1 MAWFARFLLIQRL
14 AFRVRL
20 QCVAWLVW
28 GAAVLGCASHQAQST
43 TPPVESVDNSS
54 LGEGDV
60 FDVRV
65 YGEEELSG
73 TYRVANDGSI
83 DFPFIGNLRVAHME
97 PPAVAQAIRKALQD
111 GGYLRQPQ
119 VSVLLKESN
128 SKRISVVG
136 AVQQPGTFPYT
147 PGLTVVQAVSLAGGF
162 NTIANKNQTI
172 VTRRRGSKRVRFRV
186 LVEEVTRGRAED
198 PALKA
203 GDIVYV
209 PERLF

>member
-1 MAWFARFLLIQRL
+1 M
-14 AFRVRL
+14 
-20 QCVAWLVW
+20 
-28 GAAVLGCASHQAQST
+28 
-43 TPPVESVDNSS
+43 ESVDNSS